1 MAISSPCV
9 RNCCLDEKDICL
21 GCGRSIEEIIRWG
34 DVADKEKLQILMA
47 SKNVCQSVII
57 ILIIYKAT
65 TFCVSIFYILIST
78 PAIASLSILCS
89 GSHNIKRS

>member
-34 DVADKEKLQILMA
+34 DADDKEKLQILMA
-47 SKNVCQSVII
+47 SKKRMVNRSKKFAAKNAKNKNKSV
-57 ILIIYKAT
+57 
-65 TFCVSIFYILIST
+65 
-78 PAIASLSILCS
+78 
-89 GSHNIKRS
+89 